1 MAKKSKCSFCEREM
15 PNMFSGA
22 QSGVYIC
29 HDCIEAGYEMIQAA
43 KKPANQPAEA
53 NTSSA
58 ANTPSVA
65 TDLDALVGLAS
76 VKEEIKTLSNFLKI
90 QQKRKEQGLKA
101 SSISYHCVFTG
112 NPGTGKTTVARIVAQ
127 IYKDLGILSKGHL
140 VETDRAGLVG
150 EYVGH
155 TAVKTN
161 NIIDSALDGV
171 LFIDEAYSLIGSG
184 NDFGKEAI
192 ATLLKRMED
201 DRDRLVVILAG
212 YSNEMQDFINTNP
225 GVQSRFNRY
234 IEFPDYSAEELLQI
248 FEKNIQK
255 YDYQLDDE
263 ALAAMEVYF
272 QYAVDNKDANFGNGR
287 FVRNVFEKTLER
299 QANRLSTDPDLDMDE
314 LTRITLLD
322 LPFDEF

>member
-1 MAKKSKCSFCEREM
+1 MAKKPKCSFCEREM
-15 PNMFSGA
+15 PNLFSGA

-43 KKPANQPAEA
+43 KKPANQPEEA
-53 NTSSA
+53 NTS
-58 ANTPSVA
+58 SVA

-225 GVQSRFNRY
+225 GLQSRFNRY

-255 YDYQLDDE
+255 FEYQLDDE

-322 LPFDEF
+322 LPLDEF

>member
-15 PNMFSGA
+15 PSMFSGA

-29 HDCIEAGYEMIQAA
+29 HDCIEAAYEMIQAA
-43 KKPANQPAEA
+43 KKPANQPAE
-53 NTSSA
+53 

-225 GVQSRFNRY
+225 GLQSRFNRY